1 MATAAYAMPD
11 ALHVLRD
18 EARHRLTAGALELRE
33 ISSFAYA
40 HKVGARGTAIKL
52 NCNRYGIKYLST

>member
-1 MATAAYAMPD
+1 MPD

-18 EARHRLTAGALELRE
+18 EARHRLTAEALELRE
-33 ISSFAYA
+33 ISSFAFAYA